1 MPDERG
7 ACILAA
13 TTVAKE
19 GGASPH
25 ATGARQF
32 WTPGNNAD
40 PGSPADPDTFSPD
53 ARGDDGRSAGPFQ
66 QQASGA
72 GDARRWRCGDQT
84 GVP

>member
-19 GGASPH
+19 SGAGPH

-40 PGSPADPDTFSPD
+40 AGSPADPDTFSPD